1 MLSFHLNE
9 ILLETEQG
17 MLIGAQVLLS
27 HRILM
32 KVRELVFYKRWMV
45 NMEEFIYCKIM
56 KI

>member
-1 MLSFHLNE
+1 MLSFDLNE
-9 ILLETEQG
+9 ILLEAEQG